1 MNRFPFP
8 PYRSGIPH
16 WTERV
21 VTYCAKVLPI
31 VFDNSLSYYEFLG
44 HLQVKLNE
52 VIKALNSQNLVF
64 VEFTHMIELELQ
76 NFETYME
83 ERQDNFEQQMQEEW
97 QQFKT
102 EMETAWN
109 DFKTAMEQA
118 WQEYKDDMD
127 QAWADFQADMLQRFQ
142 TFQETITAQQTAF
155 ETRMEAVQQQFKDDM
170 ENRADTFEQTITDQ
184 QNAFEQSV
192 ETELEE
198 WKDIAIRAILDTIRL
213 ELPEL
218 IANVLSSDVIASI
231 ITRQGFLKMISASNE
246 TATGYLDLTN
256 EPISVYKNGQEV
268 SGISTL
274 ADLAA
279 IQIEPGTAIVFTRI
293 ALFSKISTGR
303 FQYRASDFPASGYTL
318 SVGAYV
324 TDASIGTVFEDSKY
338 SENTHV
344 ALENGADGFINVT
357 LGRTAWQD
365 VTATLQYV
373 TIMFQADPTETDFT
387 CDYST
392 GIELAKP
399 PTADMVLED
408 QATGKRYTVEQA
420 QGVTVDQTYDATSAN
435 AQSGTA
441 VAQAVASVPT
451 VTVDQTYDATS
462 ANAQSGTAVAQAVAA
477 IPTVTVDQTYD
488 ATSANA
494 QSGTAVAQAVAAI
507 PSVTVDQTYDAT
519 SANAQSGTAVAQAL
533 QALPGVTLTL
543 LANGVES
550 QSGALTD
557 FPAQSTLAQYPLVL
571 LYVFDGSY
579 SPVYVGSIVVPGNL
593 LRMGNKRYPFILSTT
608 STTFIQILFNLSDSN
623 ASITINNQGGNV
635 TWQLFGIK

>member
-44 HLQVKLNE
+44 HVQVKLNE

-76 NFETYME
+76 NFEKYME

-97 QQFKT
+97 QAFKT

-118 WQEYKDDMD
+118 WQEYKDEMD

-155 ETRMEAVQQQFKDDM
+155 ETRMEAVQQQFEDDM

-184 QNAFEQSV
+184 QNAFEQNV

-213 ELPEL
+213 ELPDL
-218 IANVLSSDVIASI
+218 ISDIIGSDFLAPI

-246 TATGYLDLTN
+246 TATGNLDLTN
-256 EPISVYKNGQEV
+256 EPISVFKNGEV

-279 IQIEPGTAIVFTRI
+279 IQIEPGTAIMFTRNT
-293 ALFSKISTGR
+293 LFSEISSGR

-318 SVGAYV
+318 SVGVYV
-324 TDASIGTVFEDSKY
+324 TDSQISTVFEDSKY
-338 SENTHV
+338 SENTHI
-344 ALENGADGFINVT
+344 ALDNGADGFITVT
-357 LGRTAWQD
+357 MGRTAWQD
-365 VTATLQYV
+365 VTTTYQYATIV
-373 TIMFQADPTETDFT
+373 FQADPTETAFT

-392 GIELAKP
+392 GVELAKP

-420 QGVTVDQTYDATSAN
+420 QGVTVDQTYN
-435 AQSGTA
+435 AQ
-441 VAQAVASVPT
+441 
-451 VTVDQTYDATS
+451 
-462 ANAQSGTAVAQAVAA
+462 
-477 IPTVTVDQTYD
+477 
-488 ATSANA
+488 
-494 QSGTAVAQAVAAI
+494 
-507 PSVTVDQTYDAT
+507 

-533 QALPGVTLTL
+533 GTIPSVTVDQVYDAQSANPQSGTAVAQAVSAIPTVTVDQTFDNDSTN
-543 LANGVES
+543 A
-550 QSGALTD
+550 QSGAAITNAPIIPHWTTTSSWTSGSAAHSQEFNIFKD
-557 FPAQSTLAQYPLVL
+557 FPVGTLFLVKME
-571 LYVFDGSY
+571 
-579 SPVYVGSIVVPGNL
+579 VPGY
-593 LRMGNKRYPFILSTT
+593 KS
-608 STTFIQILFNLSDSN
+608 TFIIPLSHNSDTDLQFITYAPIFVSN
-623 ASITINNQGGNV
+623 TSLTPISSTNV
-635 TWQLFGIK
+635 NVVTGIKLRKSTNTNFVILEGSTYGSSNTTIEFTVSAIGVDQM

>member
-76 NFETYME
+76 NFEKYME

-97 QQFKT
+97 QEFKT
-102 EMETAWN
+102 EMTTAWN
-109 DFKTAMEQA
+109 EFKTAMETA
-118 WQEYKDDMD
+118 WQEYKDEMD

-142 TFQETITAQQTAF
+142 TFQDTITAQQTAF
-155 ETRMEAVQQQFKDDM
+155 EQRMQAVQQQFEDDM

-184 QNAFEQSV
+184 QNAFEQNV

-213 ELPEL
+213 ELPDL
-218 IANVLSSDVIASI
+218 ISDVIGSDFLAPI

-246 TATGYLDLTN
+246 TATGNLDLTN
-256 EPISVYKNGQEV
+256 EPISVYKNGQRV

-274 ADLAA
+274 ADLAS

-293 ALFSKISTGR
+293 DLFSEISTGR

-318 SVGAYV
+318 SVGVYV
-324 TDASIGTVFEDSKY
+324 TDASITTVFEDSKY
-338 SENTHV
+338 SENTHI
-344 ALENGADGFINVT
+344 ALDNGADGFVNVT

-365 VTATLQYV
+365 VTATIQYI
-373 TIMFQADPTETDFT
+373 TIVFQADPATAAFT

-392 GIELAKP
+392 GVELAKP

-420 QGVTVDQTYDATSAN
+420 QGVTVDQQYNAQSAN

-441 VAQAVASVPT
+441 VAEAL
-451 VTVDQTYDATS
+451 
-462 ANAQSGTAVAQAVAA
+462 GT
-477 IPTVTVDQTYD
+477 
-488 ATSANA
+488 
-494 QSGTAVAQAVAAI
+494 I
-507 PSVTVDQTYDAT
+507 PSVTVDQIFNWQ
-519 SANAQSGTAVAQAL
+519 SAN
-533 QALPGVTLTL
+533 P
-543 LANGVES
+543 
-550 QSGALTD
+550 QSGAAFESAVIKNVSENTTSMTVGD
-557 FPAQSTLAQYPLVL
+557 SAFATSGDVN
-571 LYVFDGSY
+571 VFDDY
-579 SPVYVGSIVVPGNL
+579 PPGTLFLVNASVTL
-593 LRMGNKRYPFILSTT
+593 GTNIYTT
-608 STTFIQILFNLSDSN
+608 SAILPLSGMDDLGTYWAHLQDARLVTNNFSAVPTGNQIIRMVLKKSTGNFVNIIAVTAHSSLYGTYNFRIQKLS
-623 ASITINNQGGNV
+623 V
-635 TWQLFGIK
+635 TQRTNTL